1 MILDYNYKMRYCSNH
16 HTLTLFIRP
25 DVTLLPLMYL
35 PVAHTFPS
43 PSPSPSPDS
52 LVSASSDPNILHS
65 EIYAFA
71 VLNGGLDW
79 RVTVAH
85 VSIYRRGRG
94 IYILS
99 RCLRRM

>member
-1 MILDYNYKMRYCSNH
+1 MILDYNYKMRYCSNR
-16 HTLTLFIRP
+16 HTLTLFIRLA
-25 DVTLLPLMYL
+25 VTLLPLC
-35 PVAHTFPS
+35 TFAWRILHLSPPS
-43 PSPSPSPDS
+43 PTCWFPRFGFFRPEYSY
-52 LVSASSDPNILHS
+52 S

-71 VLNGGLDW
+71 VLNGELDW